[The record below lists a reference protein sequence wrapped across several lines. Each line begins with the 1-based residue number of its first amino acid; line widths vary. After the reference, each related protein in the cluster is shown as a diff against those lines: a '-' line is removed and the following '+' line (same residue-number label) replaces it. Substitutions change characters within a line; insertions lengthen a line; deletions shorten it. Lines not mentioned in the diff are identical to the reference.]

1 MSKSLQY
8 NKIVSKCEKIRLNKY
23 TKVIRTLK
31 GARIL
36 ECAGGDAGGAFAATS
51 PPPTTSDFF
60 SEVR

>member
-8 NKIVSKCEKIRLNKY
+8 NKIVSKCEGIRLDKY

-36 ECAGGDAGGAFAATS
+36 ECAGDDVGGGA
-51 PPPTTSDFF
+51 
-60 SEVR
+60 